1 MHFAL
6 LTKKGMQK
14 YWAEISLQIMRTSIS
29 VAIYD
34 QALGRYLY
42 VSIFKKNIVK
52 VLFLIA
58 VYFQT
63 VWEIYG

>member
-1 MHFAL
+1 
-6 LTKKGMQK
+6 MQK

-42 VSIFKKNIVK
+42 VSNFKKNIVK
-52 VLFLIA
+52 VLFLVA

>member
-1 MHFAL
+1 M
-6 LTKKGMQK
+6 GMQK

-29 VAIYD
+29 VAIYA
-34 QALGRYLY
+34 QTLGRYLY

-52 VLFLIA
+52 VLFLIV

>member
-1 MHFAL
+1 
-6 LTKKGMQK
+6 MQK

-52 VLFLIA
+52 VLFLVA

>member
-1 MHFAL
+1 
-6 LTKKGMQK
+6 MQK

-34 QALGRYLY
+34 QTLGRYLY

-52 VLFLIA
+52 VLFLIV

>member
-1 MHFAL
+1 M
-6 LTKKGMQK
+6 GMQK

-34 QALGRYLY
+34 QTLGRYLY

-52 VLFLIA
+52 VLFLIV